1 MTKHA
6 LKIAKQT
13 NEMVAHNLNEF
24 FYNVGILAIAKD
36 YGEQLK
42 WPFEYFIE
50 EFNNYSDDD
59 KKFLEDTKRYTF
71 IDFIKR
77 KYSDFKFVAMFDSE
91 KGDIVKCMLKI
102 EDKDKG
108 ISISLMMGEKDAE
121 RTKRRVKN

>member
-1 MTKHA
+1 MTRHT

-24 FYNVGILAIAKD
+24 FYNAGILAIAKD

-59 KKFLEDTKRYTF
+59 KTFLADTKRYTF

-91 KGDIVKCMLKI
+91 KGNIVKCILKI
-102 EDKDKG
+102 EDTDKG
-108 ISISLMMGEKDAE
+108 ISISLMMKEKDA
-121 RTKRRVKN
+121 KKQ